1 MPLLLV
7 LSIAAF
13 VSAFTIRLIDPL
25 VPAIARDFGLTV
37 ETTAML
43 ASAYTFPYAL
53 SQPILGP
60 LADAIGKALVIKI
73 CLAVLAVTLLAGAVA
88 TTFEQLIVAR
98 ALAGAAGGGI
108 IPVAF
113 ALIGDRIALAE
124 RQVAL
129 SRLVMSS
136 QISILLGSVVG
147 GIVASVYGWR
157 PVFVAP
163 GIVAML
169 AFATTM
175 IFLPPRPGAIRHKPS
190 LARMRAG
197 YAEAFSSPLAVI
209 ALTGV
214 FIEGVAMSGL
224 QPYIAGRIEARHMG
238 GLREAGMIL
247 GAMSAGAIVFTL
259 SVRWLLG
266 RLGRANLIRAGG
278 ALTAVMLTVAAYA
291 ATWQGQAAAFFLVGI
306 GFFMIHNSLQAL
318 GTELAPNARGSGV
331 ALFAFVFFLGQ
342 AAGPVIY
349 RFGFAA
355 LGDTH
360 PIVIGA
366 VILALLSA
374 WAGWR
379 LDRLAVD
386 TPRPSPTPRS

>member
-37 ETTAML
+37 ETAAML

-157 PVFVAP
+157 PVFIAP

-190 LARMRAG
+190 IARMRSG

-214 FIEGVAMSGL
+214 FVEGVAMSGL
-224 QPYIAGRIEARHMG
+224 QPYIAGRLEARHMG

-360 PIVIGA
+360 PIVLGA

-374 WAGWR
+374 WAGWK
-379 LDRLAVD
+379 LDRLAID
-386 TPRPSPTPRS
+386 TSRPSPMSRS

>member
-25 VPAIARDFGLTV
+25 VPAIARDFGLSV
-37 ETTAML
+37 ESAAML

-60 LADAIGKALVIKI
+60 LADAVGKALVIKI
-73 CLAVLAVTLLAGAVA
+73 CLAVLAVTLLVGAVA
-88 TTFEQLIVAR
+88 PTFNYLIVAR

-113 ALIGDRIALAE
+113 ALIGDRIPLAD

-147 GIVASVYGWR
+147 GIVASIYGWR

-163 GIVAML
+163 GIVSMA
-169 AFATTM
+169 AFAIAM
-175 IFLPPRPGAIRHKPS
+175 IYLKPRPGAVRHKPS
-190 LARMRAG
+190 LARMRSG
-197 YAEAFSSPLAVI
+197 YAEAFSSPLAAI

-224 QPYIAGRIEARHMG
+224 QPYIAGRLEARGMG

-259 SVRWLLG
+259 SVRWLLN
-266 RLGRANLIRAGG
+266 RLGRSNLIRWGG
-278 ALTAVMLTVAAYA
+278 ALTSITLTIAAYA
-291 ATWQGQAAAFFLVGI
+291 TTWQGQAAAFFLVGI

-331 ALFAFVFFLGQ
+331 ALFAFMFFLGQ

-349 RFGFAA
+349 HFGFAL

-360 PIVIGA
+360 PIVLGA
-366 VILALLSA
+366 IILAILSA
-374 WAGWR
+374 WVGWK
-379 LDRLAVD
+379 LDRLANE
-386 TPRPSPTPRS
+386 TTRPSPTSLK